1 MDKHRAKLWR
11 TQLRLFK
18 RHLKVLAK
26 LGILDTW
33 CAEEI
38 TRRPSHGGWD
48 CPDWDHSAW
57 QQVLYNDIVAGKCS
71 ELLARGFIRSYT
83 VTWWNDPPRLSA
95 GGTLLAADAIYNKYS
110 RQLRVKFGVLNAV
123 STLSERE
130 QGLSAAVP
138 QGRSDDLP
146 AATVWTLLEDV
157 LHPGDGDASGD
168 QDALGTADEQPSA
181 AEQTC

>member
-1 MDKHRAKLWR
+1 MDKTRAKQWR

-18 RHLKVLAK
+18 MHLKVLAK
-26 LGILDTW
+26 LGVLDTW

-71 ELLARGFIRSYT
+71 ELLARGFIRSCT
-83 VTWWNDPPRLSA
+83 VTWWNDPPRLSS

-123 STLSERE
+123 PPLSEGE
-130 QGLSAAVP
+130 QVSGDAVS
-138 QGRSDDLP
+138 QGRLDDLP
-146 AATVWTLLEDV
+146 AATVWTVSEGV
-157 LHPGDGDASGD
+157 LHAGDSDAGRH
-168 QDALGTADEQPSA
+168 QDARRTADEQLSA
-181 AEQTC
+181 AR